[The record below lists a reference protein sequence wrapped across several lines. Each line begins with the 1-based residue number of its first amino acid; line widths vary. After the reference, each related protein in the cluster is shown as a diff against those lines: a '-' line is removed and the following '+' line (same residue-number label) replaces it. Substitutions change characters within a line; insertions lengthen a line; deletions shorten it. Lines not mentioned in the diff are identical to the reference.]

1 MLEGEYR
8 ISLVCIFLRTYPSRQ
23 FYTKEFYAL
32 QSVIIMV
39 LYRENGCRNVL
50 LLLVNR

>member
-1 MLEGEYR
+1 MLESEYR
-8 ISLVCIFLRTYPSRQ
+8 ISLVYYIFTYVSSRQ

-39 LYRENGCRNVL
+39 LYRENGCRNEL